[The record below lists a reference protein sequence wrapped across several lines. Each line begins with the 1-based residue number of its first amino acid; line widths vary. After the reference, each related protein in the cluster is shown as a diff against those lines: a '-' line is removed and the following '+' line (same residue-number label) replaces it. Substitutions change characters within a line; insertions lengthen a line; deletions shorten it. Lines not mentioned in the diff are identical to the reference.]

1 MSDNQVLVGVEHLEY
16 PFVKKG
22 MTVGEFREELRYFS
36 EHRDAY
42 KKGNYKP
49 LWKQKGENNGKR

>member
-1 MSDNQVLVGVEHLEY
+1 MSDEQVLVGVEHLEY
-16 PFVKKG
+16 PFVKEG

-36 EHRDAY
+36 KHREEY

-49 LWKQKGENNGKR
+49 LWKLKGERE